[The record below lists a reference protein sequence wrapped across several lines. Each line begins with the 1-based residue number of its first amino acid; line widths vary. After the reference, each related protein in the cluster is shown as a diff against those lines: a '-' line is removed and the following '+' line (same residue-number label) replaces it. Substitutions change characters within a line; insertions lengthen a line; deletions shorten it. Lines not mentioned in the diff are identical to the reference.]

1 MNKKYPVLKC
11 TDKLWKEI
19 KPVLESFGI
28 TNFSHVGN
36 NGKDLYFYKY
46 PFLVTNYGQQYN
58 NKFLIG
64 NTDKQPVE
72 DPNSLSLRYLVDT
85 KEEFLSG
92 VAKLLN
98 KEYKMERNIKVSLE
112 KAREWYKSE
121 GTLREIALQAFTKDK
136 LEALPTLEE
145 IFDKVVKNTP
155 SCLVV
160 PTKETPKWTVMH
172 RLAVVAE
179 YLNDGWEPNWSNFNE
194 NKYYIYKENDVIK
207 ISFACSGQAATVY
220 FKTKELAEAAI
231 KIIGKDIENMFD

>member
-11 TDKLWKEI
+11 TDELWKEI

-28 TNFSHVGN
+28 TNFSNIGD
-36 NGKDLYFYKY
+36 GKDLHFGLY
-46 PFLVTNYGQQYN
+46 PFLVTNYGQHYN
-58 NKFLIG
+58 DIFLIG
-64 NTDKQPVE
+64 NTDNQPV
-72 DPNSLSLRYLVDT
+72 DNYSTLRYLVDT
-85 KEEFLSG
+85 KEEFLLG

-121 GTLREIALQAFTKDK
+121 GTLREIALQAFTKDE

-145 IFDKVVKNTP
+145 IFDRVVKNTP

-160 PTKETPKWTVMH
+160 PTKETLKWTIMH

-179 YLNDGWEPNWSNFNE
+179 YLNNGWRPDWTNNNE
-194 NKYYIYKENDVIK
+194 AKYYIFKDFQLKEIQ
-207 ISFACSGQAATVY
+207 IATTYSCSNGCVY

-231 KIIGKDIENMFD
+231 KIIGKDIDLSF